1 MLHYPQ
7 LTSGSVCQ
15 FPVKRRTTLR
25 TVSNEL
31 PSGDNIRM
39 SDPGAAR
46 VRWQLQY
53 LGLTD
58 GERSSIEQLFEAAEG
73 RLTTFTFL
81 DPTDNLLMW
90 SEDYTKPVWT
100 VDPLLQVTG
109 GIADPFGGSGAMQLT
124 NTAQAPQSATQSIG
138 AASWFQYCLS
148 VYLRCDSPSTIQLVI
163 SAAGQELRSTI
174 PVSTV
179 WTRAAKTGSIPSNQD
194 AVSFRLELPAGARVS
209 VFGAQVEPQLAPG
222 HYKKTLERAGV
233 YSRTRFDSDSLS
245 ITTGAPNQH
254 SCTMSLV
261 SSLT

>member
-7 LTSGSVCQ
+7 LASGSVCQ

-31 PSGDNIRM
+31 PGGDNIRM
-39 SDPGAAR
+39 SDPGAAA

-58 GERSSIEQLFEAAEG
+58 GERFSIEQLFEAAEG

-90 SEDYTKPVWT
+90 SEDYTKSVWS
-100 VDPLLQVTG
+100 VDPLLQMTAGMLDPLG
-109 GIADPFGGSGAMQLT
+109 GNGATQVT
-124 NTAQAPQSATQSIG
+124 NTAQVPQSVTQSIG

-148 VYLRCDSPSTIQLVI
+148 VYLRCDSPSPIAFILST
-163 SAAGQELRSTI
+163 AGHELRSSI

-179 WTRAAKTGSIPSNQD
+179 WTRAMKTGSMPSNQEG
-194 AVSFRLELPAGARVS
+194 ASFRLELPAGARVNL
-209 VFGAQVEPQLAPG
+209 FGAQMEPQLAPG
-222 HYKKTLERAGV
+222 QYKKTLDRAGV
-233 YSRTRFDSDSLS
+233 YSQTRFDSDSMP
-245 ITTGAPNQH
+245 ITTDAPNQH
-254 SCTMSLV
+254 SCGVNLV
-261 SSLT
+261 SRL

>member
-163 SAAGQELRSTI
+163 SAAGQELRSAI
-174 PVSTV
+174 PPGPGLPRQGAFHPIRMSLAFGWNCRQAHGSTSLAHR
-179 WTRAAKTGSIPSNQD
+179 WNRSWRRGTTRRRWSEPAYIP
-194 AVSFRLELPAGARVS
+194 ELD
-209 VFGAQVEPQLAPG
+209 L
-222 HYKKTLERAGV
+222 T
-233 YSRTRFDSDSLS
+233 RTR
-245 ITTGAPNQH
+245 
-254 SCTMSLV
+254 
-261 SSLT
+261 